1 MGIPLLKE
9 GGFKG
14 MDKKTENR
22 YKKIKRDQKKL
33 KDQIKKSEEELELLR
48 LEEEEIAGQ
57 EIMAICYEQKIN
69 LLEAVKVFTEAEKT
83 RGKENKI
90 FKEFEKENLTY
101 GKE

>member
-1 MGIPLLKE
+1 
-9 GGFKG
+9 
-14 MDKKTENR
+14 MDKKMENR

-33 KDQIKKSEEELELLR
+33 KEQIKKSEDELELLR

-69 LLEAVKVFTEAEKT
+69 LLDAVKIFTENEKA
-83 RGKENKI
+83 RKNENKV
-90 FKEFEKENLTY
+90 FKEFEKENVTY

>member
-1 MGIPLLKE
+1 
-9 GGFKG
+9 

-33 KDQIKKSEEELELLR
+33 KEQIKKSEDELELLR

-69 LLEAVKVFTEAEKT
+69 LLDAVKIFTENEKS
-83 RGKENKI
+83 RKNENKV
-90 FKEFEKENLTY
+90 FKEFEKENVSY

>member
-1 MGIPLLKE
+1 
-9 GGFKG
+9 

-22 YKKIKRDQKKL
+22 YKKIKRDQNKL
-33 KDQIKKSEEELELLR
+33 KEQIKKSEDELELLR

-69 LLEAVKVFTEAEKT
+69 LLDAVKLFAEAEKA
-83 RGKENKI
+83 RDKENK
-90 FKEFEKENLTY
+90 EFGRENLTY

>member
-1 MGIPLLKE
+1 
-9 GGFKG
+9 

-33 KDQIKKSEEELELLR
+33 KEEIKKNEDELKLLR

-69 LLEAVKVFTEAEKT
+69 LLDAVKIFTENDKARKN
-83 RGKENKI
+83 ENKV
-90 FKEFEKENLTY
+90 FKEFAKENLTY

>member
-1 MGIPLLKE
+1 
-9 GGFKG
+9 

-69 LLEAVKVFTEAEKT
+69 LLEAVKVFTESEKT

>member
-1 MGIPLLKE
+1 
-9 GGFKG
+9 

-33 KDQIKKSEEELELLR
+33 KEQIKKSEDELELLR

-69 LLEAVKVFTEAEKT
+69 LLDAVKIFTENEKT
-83 RGKENKI
+83 KKNENKV
-90 FKEFEKENLTY
+90 FKEFEKENVSY

>member
-1 MGIPLLKE
+1 
-9 GGFKG
+9 

-33 KDQIKKSEEELELLR
+33 KEQIKKSEDELELLR

-69 LLEAVKVFTEAEKT
+69 LLDAVKIFTENEKG
-83 RGKENKI
+83 RKNENKV
-90 FKEFEKENLTY
+90 FKEFEKENVTN

>member
-1 MGIPLLKE
+1 M
-9 GGFKG
+9 
-14 MDKKTENR
+14 ENR

-33 KDQIKKSEEELELLR
+33 KEQIKKSEDELELLR

-69 LLEAVKVFTEAEKT
+69 LLDAVKIFTENEKG
-83 RGKENKI
+83 RKNENKV
-90 FKEFEKENLTY
+90 FKEFEKENVSY